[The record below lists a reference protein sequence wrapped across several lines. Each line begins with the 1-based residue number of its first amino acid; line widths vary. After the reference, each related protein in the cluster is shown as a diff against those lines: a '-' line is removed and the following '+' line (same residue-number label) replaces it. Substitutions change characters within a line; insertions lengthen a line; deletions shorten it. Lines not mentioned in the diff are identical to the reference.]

1 VFPASTSLIRISDI
15 SARNELFKSLGLS
28 QIKPVHRYTRRT
40 DRNQTGSG
48 LFHPIVKEQVLPGQ
62 LAGLKTNPDTTEA
75 CPNSQAIIQIYFDL
89 FCAPSAENIARLW
102 ASPIP

>member
-1 VFPASTSLIRISDI
+1 PPIRISDT

-28 QIKPVHRYTRRT
+28 QIKSIHRYTRRT

-62 LAGLKTNPDTTEA
+62 LAGLKTNPDTIETY
-75 CPNSQAIIQIYFDL
+75 PGSQAIIQIYFAHL
-89 FCAPSAENIARLW
+89 CVSISSCVKIVCCGFPQTH
-102 ASPIP
+102 